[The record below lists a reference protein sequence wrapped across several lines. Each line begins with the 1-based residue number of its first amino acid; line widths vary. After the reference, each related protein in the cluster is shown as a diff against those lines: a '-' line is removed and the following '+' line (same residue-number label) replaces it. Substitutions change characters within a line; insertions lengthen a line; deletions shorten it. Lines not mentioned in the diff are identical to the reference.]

1 MATRKHDPNLVV
13 IQLSGGNDYLNTIVP
28 FNSGEYYDYRPTVNI
43 EGDSV
48 LPIDDDHGFNPNMAP
63 IKDLYDQGK
72 VAVINGIGYPNPNRS
87 HFRSMDIWHTAEPN
101 DIATEGWLGRATRDI
116 DPTGENVLTAV
127 NFGRGLPRALG
138 VRGVP
143 VASVGNL
150 ETYGLFPDLKDEMLR
165 KYALDA
171 FAKMYGGERGRD
183 AVMDFLG
190 QTGTDALKGA
200 DLLRTALDK
209 YSSNVEYAANPIA
222 QGLND
227 AAKVM
232 FADLGTRIFY
242 TQQGSYDTHSGEL
255 ATHASLI
262 GDVSTARRGL
272 LRRPQGARPRGRHPH
287 PHLLRVRKAY
297 QRQRLRHRP
306 RLRRRSL
313 RNRRTGRG
321 RHVRR
326 VPVHQGGGPAR
337 GATST
342 STTTSGPHTRPSSTG
357 GSTSTPLP
365 SSTVSSS
372 STASSPTAETA
383 EARRQ
388 HRTEGASTDDQPRHR
403 ADGTPDEASG
413 LRCLPARA
421 RPPRRKGL
429 RERRRGPTPPGRRT
443 EPPRRHHQALPRR
456 PARATADGLRGRVLG
471 LPNGLHPVPLEE
483 KLTLFWHGLFA
494 TGYSKLNQAR
504 THLNQID
511 MFRRFGLGSFRDIL
525 VELSKDPAMIIWL
538 DNQDN
543 HDGAVNE
550 NYGRELLE
558 LFSMGIGSYSEQDVK
573 ECARAFTGWTLKNA
587 EYMAQRAM
595 KDSIWPYDASHGT
608 SNTVTTTTTTVPRH
622 SSAKRATS
630 AASRSST
637 SSSGRSPPPGS
648 SPRASSSSSPPTR
661 STTMPRTP
669 SER

>member
-43 EGDSV
+43 DGDSV

-101 DIATEGWLGRATRDI
+101 DIATEGWLGRATRDL

-171 FAKMYGGERGRD
+171 FAKMYGGERGKD

-255 ATHASLI
+255 ATHTSLI
-262 GDVSTARRGL
+262 GDVSTAVADFYDDLKEHDREDDTLIL
-272 LRRPQGARPRGRHPH
+272 LF
-287 PHLLRVRKAY
+287 
-297 QRQRLRHRP
+297 
-306 RLRRRSL
+306 S
-313 RNRRTGRG
+313 
-321 RHVRR
+321 
-326 VPVHQGGGPAR
+326 
-337 GATST
+337 
-342 STTTSGPHTRPSSTG
+342 
-357 GSTSTPLP
+357 
-365 SSTVSSS
+365 
-372 STASSPTAETA
+372 EF
-383 EARRQ
+383 
-388 HRTEGASTDDQPRHR
+388 
-403 ADGTPDEASG
+403 
-413 LRCLPARA
+413 
-421 RPPRRKGL
+421 
-429 RERRRGPTPPGRRT
+429 GRRIK
-443 EPPRRHHQALPRR
+443 
-456 PARATADGLRGRVLG
+456 D
-471 LPNGLHPVPLEE
+471 NGSGTDHGSGGVAFVIGGQVEGGMYGEYPSIKEEDQLEGDLHFNNDFRSTYTTILDRWLHLDAAPIVNGQFEQ
-483 KLTLFWHGLFA
+483 HGFIA
-494 TGYSKLNQAR
+494 NGGN
-504 THLNQID
+504 
-511 MFRRFGLGSFRDIL
+511 
-525 VELSKDPAMIIWL
+525 
-538 DNQDN
+538 
-543 HDGAVNE
+543 
-550 NYGRELLE
+550 
-558 LFSMGIGSYSEQDVK
+558 
-573 ECARAFTGWTLKNA
+573 
-587 EYMAQRAM
+587 
-595 KDSIWPYDASHGT
+595 
-608 SNTVTTTTTTVPRH
+608 
-622 SSAKRATS
+622 
-630 AASRSST
+630 
-637 SSSGRSPPPGS
+637 GRS
-648 SPRASSSSSPPTR
+648 
-661 STTMPRTP
+661 
-669 SER
+669 